1 MIAALPALAN
11 KGFPVSDTNAHTLG
25 AMSHGLDADS
35 AVERLAASHKP
46 AEEPLPFAYPF
57 HTLSTAHEAIDT
69 AFREAFSGQLST
81 ESPELIRQAQ
91 ETARQCITE
100 LLSGNEIMRLSPEAI
115 AEMEQSL
122 RELAHHVTREAVK
135 LERGAAKSIGKPRT
149 SSIDIRRQIR
159 EQIASYKPVQ
169 DFKHRHLGW
178 AASIEKSR
186 EAQPQS
192 GKETQ

>member
-1 MIAALPALAN
+1 M
-11 KGFPVSDTNAHTLG
+11 SDTTAHTLG

-35 AVERLAASHKP
+35 AVERLTASHKP
-46 AEEPLPFAYPF
+46 ADDSLPFAYPF
-57 HTLSTAHEAIDT
+57 HLLSTAHEAIDT

-81 ESPELIRQAQ
+81 ESPELMRQAQ

-100 LLSGNEIMRLSPEAI
+100 LLSGNEIMRFSPEAM

-135 LERGAAKSIGKPRT
+135 LERGASKSMGKPR
-149 SSIDIRRQIR
+149 SNSIDIRRQIR
-159 EQIASYKPVQ
+159 EQIASHKPVQ
-169 DFKHRHLGW
+169 DFKQRHFGW
-178 AASIEKSR
+178 VASVEKSR
-186 EAQPQS
+186 EAQTQS